1 MRSPREET
9 QEVILRALV
18 CAVNPR
24 HLLDVTIGVHSAVQT
39 VQSRQEALEHKDPS
53 WRETRMCMRDIR
65 CSVFYAKRDRSN
77 PFAEVE
83 LDLVPPLTWCNTSSC
98 HRSFG

>member
-9 QEVILRALV
+9 QEVILRLLV

-24 HLLDVTIGVHSAVQT
+24 HILDVMIGVHSAVQT
-39 VQSRQEALEHKDPS
+39 KALDHKDPS

-65 CSVFYAKRDRSN
+65 CSVSNAKRDRSN

-98 HRSFG
+98 HGSFS